1 MSSDCLEPSKRLEK
15 QNFPIYKIDFMNA
28 TEMLPA
34 ILIPLGAFAMVFGI
48 VYLRTRENMAMLEK
62 GMNPKRYANL
72 PAPFRSL
79 KTGLLFLG
87 AGVGLLLAY
96 IISHNM
102 SGRDHE
108 AIYFSL
114 IAIGG
119 GLGLIGSYAME
130 KKEYDMT
137 KEYQNPREY
146 SSTREQ
152 NVTYNQ

>member
-1 MSSDCLEPSKRLEK
+1 MHGAEILVP
-15 QNFPIYKIDFMNA
+15 
-28 TEMLPA
+28 
-34 ILIPLGAFAMVFGI
+34 ILICLGAFAMVFG
-48 VYLRTRENMAMLEK
+48 VFYLRTRENMAMIDK

-79 KTGLLFLG
+79 KNGLLLLG
-87 AGVGLLLAY
+87 AGAGLLLAY
-96 IISHNM
+96 IISNNM

-130 KKEYDMT
+130 KKEYDHT
-137 KEYQNPREY
+137 REYQNPREY
-146 SSTREQ
+146 SSREHA
-152 NVTYNQ
+152 VSEKEEI